1 MDTFNKEE
9 KMAKV
14 SKEIYYRAKKENLS
28 VKQIA
33 DICGVT
39 KQAVCAMFKKYSQ
52 EPETV
57 KDVQS

>member
-1 MDTFNKEE
+1 
-9 KMAKV
+9 MAKV